1 MAGKNVLWLRSIPST
16 KPSGD
21 DHDQYDLQRQ
31 TDDRGEARN
40 AIEKSVPEQ
49 PAKQTCAKETGSDPA
64 EQSAAEQARTD
75 CSLAD
80 GRGACDAST
89 DIGCQ
94 LVISFR
100 AGASPSRVSLKICHS
115 VKVIPDDHQA
125 LLHQETR
132 RCSSP

>member
-75 CSLAD
+75 CWPMGAAHAMPALTLAVSWLYRSEP
-80 GRGACDAST
+80 GHHLQG
-89 DIGCQ
+89 
-94 LVISFR
+94 FR
-100 AGASPSRVSLKICHS
+100 
-115 VKVIPDDHQA
+115 
-125 LLHQETR
+125 
-132 RCSSP
+132 